1 MNKTPQVKEKEAN
14 KNQIQSLENTLTA
27 LLNDKYIE
35 ILKNHII

>member
-1 MNKTPQVKEKEAN
+1 MSKTSQVKKKAN